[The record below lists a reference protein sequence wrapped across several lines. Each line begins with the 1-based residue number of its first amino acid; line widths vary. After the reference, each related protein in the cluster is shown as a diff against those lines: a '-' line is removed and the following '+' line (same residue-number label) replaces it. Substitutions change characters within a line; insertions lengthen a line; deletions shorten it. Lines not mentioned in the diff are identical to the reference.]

1 VIQRIASHQYV
12 PGTENI
18 LLIGYEHQLPSQI
31 VNLPSEQCRSCTE
44 TEVVLFI
51 GSFQSRADSLI
62 KDQALNQDGPLRA
75 YNFRNMQ

>member
-1 VIQRIASHQYV
+1 
-12 PGTENI
+12 
-18 LLIGYEHQLPSQI
+18 